1 MNEFETVTEIRRSPA
16 EVFAAL
22 LDFDRTP
29 MWNPGVSEVR
39 APAGPFG
46 VGSSVVYVGRFLGR
60 DYESTSRCTEYTPDR
75 RFASESIS
83 GPFHLEVDYTL
94 DEVADGTRLSG
105 LYRGE
110 SRGFFKLAEPLV
122 VRLTKRHFETATA
135 NLKELLEA
143 DAL

>member
-83 GPFHLEVDYTL
+83 GPFHWRSITRSTRWPTERGSLAYT
-94 DEVADGTRLSG
+94 EARVADSSSSPSCLSCG
-105 LYRGE
+105 
-110 SRGFFKLAEPLV
+110 
-122 VRLTKRHFETATA
+122 
-135 NLKELLEA
+135 
-143 DAL
+143 